1 VRRTIIAAAALV
13 LLAAVTPAR
22 AQDFPSKEVRFLCGF
37 APGGTCDLLSRMMAE
52 HLSPFLGQRVV
63 VENRTGAS
71 GNIAADLVA
80 KSPPDGHTVLLATM
94 ALYTVMPQMPSM
106 TLPFDVDRDLT
117 PISNLA
123 NITNVLVVS
132 PQGPIRSVPQ
142 LIGMAR
148 AEPGRLTY
156 ASAGNG
162 GSQYL
167 AAEMFKRMAGVDLLH
182 VPYRGGAPAIV
193 DITAGRTDMMFG
205 NLPEFLGQI
214 RGGGLRV
221 IAYGAPDPSPLFPDL
236 PPISATVPGF
246 VVPNWF
252 GVAGPGNM
260 PRPIL
265 DRWVAAV
272 RQVNA
277 DPTFRRR
284 LTENGMTSLIDGPE
298 ALRADIARD
307 RQRWGE
313 VIRAANI
320 RAD

>member
-1 VRRTIIAAAALV
+1 MGRMLLAALALLAAAAM
-13 LLAAVTPAR
+13 PAR
-22 AQDFPSKEVRFLCGF
+22 AQEFPVKEIRFLCGF

-52 HLSPFLGQRVV
+52 HLAPILGHRVV

-94 ALYTVMPQMPSM
+94 ALYTVMPQMPGM
-106 TLPFDVDRDLT
+106 ALPFDADRDLT

-132 PQGPIRSVPQ
+132 PQGLIRSVPQ
-142 LIGMAR
+142 LIEMAR
-148 AEPGRLTY
+148 ANPGRLTY

-162 GSQYL
+162 GSQHL

-182 VPYRGGAPAIV
+182 VPYRGGAPAIL

-221 IAYGAPDPSPLFPDL
+221 IAYGAPEPSPLFPDL

-246 VVPNWF
+246 TVPNWF
-252 GVAGPGNM
+252 GLAGPGNM
-260 PRPIL
+260 PRPVL

-277 DPTFRRR
+277 DPGFQRR
-284 LTENGMTSLIDGPE
+284 LTENGMTSLINGPD

-307 RQRWGE
+307 RRRWGE
-313 VIRAANI
+313 VIRGANI

>member
-1 VRRTIIAAAALV
+1 MRRRIIAAALA
-13 LLAAVTPAR
+13 LLAAALPAR
-22 AQDFPSKEVRFLCGF
+22 AQEFPAKEIRFLCGF
-37 APGGTCDLLSRMMAE
+37 APGGTCDLLSRIMAE
-52 HLSPFLGQRVV
+52 HLSPIFGHRVV

-71 GNIAADLVA
+71 GNIAADVVA

-94 ALYTVMPQMPSM
+94 ALYTVMPQMPGM
-106 TLPFDVDRDLT
+106 ALPFDVDRDLT

-142 LIGMAR
+142 LIELAR
-148 AEPGRLTY
+148 ANPGRLTY

-162 GSQYL
+162 GSQHL

-193 DITAGRTDMMFG
+193 DIAAGRTDMMFG

-214 RGGGLRV
+214 RGGGLRA
-221 IAYGAPDPSPLFPDL
+221 IAYGAPEPSPLFPDL

-252 GVAGPGNM
+252 GLAGPGNM
-260 PRPIL
+260 PKPIL

-272 RQVNA
+272 ARVNA
-277 DPTFRRR
+277 DPLFQQR
-284 LTENGMTSLIDGPE
+284 LRENGMTSLIQGPD
-298 ALRADIARD
+298 AFRADIARD
-307 RQRWGE
+307 RARWGE